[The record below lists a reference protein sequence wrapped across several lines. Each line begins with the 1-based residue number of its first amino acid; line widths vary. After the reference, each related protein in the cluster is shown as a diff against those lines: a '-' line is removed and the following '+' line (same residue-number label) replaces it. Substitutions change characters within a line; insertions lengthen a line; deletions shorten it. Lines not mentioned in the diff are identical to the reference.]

1 MLNRRQMYQQ
11 CYGGPA
17 GAADSSRVLVDDLLT
32 NMFFDVNLNAMLRLR
47 YVIRSRC
54 ASLLK
59 FIIFFSNDTY
69 IHIQVPNGDAR
80 YDSVRYIKCQALIC
94 RAW

>member
-1 MLNRRQMYQQ
+1 MLNRRQMYLQ

-54 ASLLK
+54 ASLLNCAHHLSS
-59 FIIFFSNDTY
+59 ILADTA
-69 IHIQVPNGDAR
+69 NAN
-80 YDSVRYIKCQALIC
+80 ALIC
-94 RAW
+94 RAWWMLAP